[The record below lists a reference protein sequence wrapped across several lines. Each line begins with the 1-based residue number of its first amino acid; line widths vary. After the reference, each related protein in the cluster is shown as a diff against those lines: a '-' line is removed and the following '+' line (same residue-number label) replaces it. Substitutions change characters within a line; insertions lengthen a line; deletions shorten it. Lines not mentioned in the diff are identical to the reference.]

1 MASIREP
8 GASGIQIVNL
18 DAHGLLA
25 TPTTPEVTLQVGAD
39 IAEPRAELR
48 DKSLHVQIGT
58 VNVGETFEFKVKL
71 TNQGPLDMKSVRLRA
86 NGTQFAD
93 VALSTGSFGSSALAG
108 FFDLDAHQIHT
119 TGVFR
124 GKCTKSTGGAK
135 DIVTAQV
142 DVWDA
147 SLDHILIDHTGAG
160 AAEGKLN
167 KNISPT

>member
-1 MASIREP
+1 MSLIDDLRNAVEAYDTDQCITEIVDFAITGGGGSI
-8 GASGIQIVNL
+8 L
-18 DAHGLLA
+18 
-25 TPTTPEVTLQVGAD
+25 
-39 IAEPRAELR
+39 
-48 DKSLHVQIGT
+48 
-58 VNVGETFEFKVKL
+58 NVGETFEFKVKL